1 MTPLRQRMI
10 EDMRVRNYSP
20 KTIRNYVAQVRL
32 FAESFGQSPANLG
45 VEQIRTYQVY
55 LVQGRGISWS
65 SFNITVSRAGA
76 CYGGHCRRPQ
86 LRQAFE
92 ST

>member
-1 MTPLRQRMI
+1 MVHALAVIACLFHAQEDLAMTPLRQRMI

-55 LVQGRGISWS
+55 LVQERGISWS
-65 SFNITVSRAGA
+65 SFNITV
-76 CYGGHCRRPQ
+76 
-86 LRQAFE
+86 
-92 ST
+92 T